1 MATTLKIQMKMDKM
15 GVDMGLQGKLM
26 SNSHKTHLSS
36 SDLMSWDKQ
45 EAI

>member
-1 MATTLKIQMKMDKM
+1 MDTTLKIQMDKM
-15 GVDMGLQGKLM
+15 GVDMSLQGKLM
-26 SNSHKTHLSS
+26 SNSHKTHLSN